1 MPKARNVLAIQ
12 RQARTSFV
20 LPADSPSELSVRA
33 VIQQPSEAKKYKTT
47 VSQPMNVGS
56 PMPGD
61 QLNVAMSAHPL
72 P

>member
-1 MPKARNVLAIQ
+1 VIQ
-12 RQARTSFV
+12 RNQEVSGRT
-20 LPADSPSELSVRA
+20 LSVQT
-33 VIQQPSEAKKYKTT
+33 VIQQPSPAKKYKTT

-61 QLNVAMSAHPL
+61 QLNVAMSANPL